1 METRRHAIY
10 NLIERLLR
18 LLITLPV
25 SMASVERAFSSM
37 KIIKTRLRHR
47 MEDDFLANNLLVN
60 IEGDILETY
69 KYDDVIS
76 DFKAIKDRTTD
87 L

>member
-1 METRRHAIY
+1 
-10 NLIERLLR
+10 
-18 LLITLPV
+18 
-25 SMASVERAFSSM
+25 
-37 KIIKTRLRHR
+37 

-76 DFKAIKDRTTD
+76 DFKAIKDRAAD